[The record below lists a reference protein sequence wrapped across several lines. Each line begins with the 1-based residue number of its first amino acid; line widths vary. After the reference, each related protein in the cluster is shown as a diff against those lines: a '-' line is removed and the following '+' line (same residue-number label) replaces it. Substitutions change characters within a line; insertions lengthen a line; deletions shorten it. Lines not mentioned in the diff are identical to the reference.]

1 LDEEIGQGAWF
12 LTSMPGE
19 EASEKP
25 TVVKNTVSNPMSY
38 LRVQDATLR
47 TKPMSECRKKS
58 DLQPHGEARCDFD
71 QKMGVSILIFQY
83 ARTLHPREGV
93 YYPVGAEQE

>member
-1 LDEEIGQGAWF
+1 MG
-12 LTSMPGE
+12 
-19 EASEKP
+19 
-25 TVVKNTVSNPMSY
+25 
-38 LRVQDATLR
+38 
-47 TKPMSECRKKS
+47 ECRKKS

-83 ARTLHPREGV
+83 TRTLHPREGV